1 MKEASSMIACFG
13 DSITA
18 GIPGVS
24 YLRFLQTKRYKNFGI
39 GGDTLSGLSGRVHNF
54 IRENSC
60 NEYIIEIGA
69 NDILLP
75 FLSNYSKTWNK
86 TVKRIIA
93 RGSIPLSNIND
104 FKSEYEKLIC
114 MLSDKKVIIISVP
127 CLGENTK
134 SGLNLK
140 VDEYNQCIKNLCQK
154 YDIAY
159 INFNSW
165 QKEVIETKIAGSSY
179 FISKNN
185 YNVLIDSVIT
195 TYLGLSEWIS
205 KKRKLMVTVDG
216 IHLNKTGAEG
226 LANLIARISYGF

>member
-1 MKEASSMIACFG
+1 MIACFG

-18 GIPGVS
+18 GNPGVS
-24 YLRFLQTKRYKNFGI
+24 YLRFLQTKRCKNFGI

-54 IRENSC
+54 LRETSC

-93 RGSIPLSNIND
+93 RGSIPLSNVND
-104 FKSEYEKLIC
+104 FKFEYEKLIC
-114 MLSDKKVIIISVP
+114 MLSNKKVIVISIP

-134 SGLNLK
+134 SVLNLK

-159 INFNSW
+159 IEFNNW
-165 QKEVIETKIAGSSY
+165 QKEIIETKIAGSSY
-179 FISKNN
+179 FISKDY

-195 TYLGLSEWIS
+195 TYLDFSECIS
-205 KKRKLMVTVDG
+205 KKRKLTGTVDG
-216 IHLNKTGAEG
+216 VHLNKKGAKG
-226 LANLIARISYGF
+226 LANLISRISYGY